1 MLSCIKKSEFN
12 DLPVLAFITF
22 INWQEYNQCTVK
34 ESEKK
39 KKNKQTNDHQTQQFF
54 IK

>member
-1 MLSCIKKSEFN
+1 M
-12 DLPVLAFITF
+12 PVLTLITF

-34 ESEKK
+34 VSEVKERKK
-39 KKNKQTNDHQTQQFF
+39 QKNDNQTQQLF

>member
-1 MLSCIKKSEFN
+1 M
-12 DLPVLAFITF
+12 PVLPLIIF

-34 ESEKK
+34 VSEVNER
-39 KKNKQTNDHQTQQFF
+39 NKQKNDHRTQQLF